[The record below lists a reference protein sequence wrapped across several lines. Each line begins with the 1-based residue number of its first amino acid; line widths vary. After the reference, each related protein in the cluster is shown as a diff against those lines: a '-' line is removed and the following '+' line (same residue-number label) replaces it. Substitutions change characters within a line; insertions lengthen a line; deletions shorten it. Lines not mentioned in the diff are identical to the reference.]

1 MSDDFAQTYADH
13 KNHEHGLTSLQEY
26 LKQIVFGGNDGIVTT
41 FAIVAGFAGAGMDGA
56 AQIGGIAV
64 LLFGVA
70 NLLADASAMGLG
82 EFLSSRSEQDAY
94 NAARARELHEIKT
107 NPEFERRET
116 LEILA
121 EQGITGD
128 DAERMT
134 EVLMRNPE
142 FLADLMMQY
151 ELGMPDPSGENAALN
166 GAATFASFI
175 VFGAIPL
182 IPYFLLEPTAMTFNL
197 SVLATFSALVA
208 LGLLRWKATN
218 ETMFRCVG
226 ETVLVGGIC
235 AIVAFG
241 VGLAFR

>member
-1 MSDDFAQTYADH
+1 MSDNFTETYAEH
-13 KNHEHGLTSLQEY
+13 KRHEHGLTSLQEY
-26 LKQIVFGGNDGIVTT
+26 LKQIVYGGNDGIVTT

-64 LLFGVA
+64 LLFGIA

-94 NAARARELHEIKT
+94 DAARKGELHEIRN
-107 NPEFERRET
+107 NPDFERRET
-116 LEILA
+116 MEILA
-121 EQGITGD
+121 EQGITGK
-128 DAERMT
+128 DAEAMT
-134 EVLMRNPE
+134 EILMRNPE

-166 GAATFASFI
+166 GLATFASFI

-182 IPYFLLEPTAMTFNL
+182 VPYFLLEPTTTTFNL
-197 SVLATFSALVA
+197 SVAATFFALVA
-208 LGLLRWKATN
+208 LGLIRWRATDVS
-218 ETMFRCVG
+218 MARAIG

-235 AIVAFG
+235 AVVAFG